1 MDEAMLLP
9 EINVAYEG
17 GLIKTAELDSMRY
30 HLITMG

>member
-17 GLIKTAELDSMRY
+17 GLIKTAELDSMGY